1 MFRGTRE
8 PGSIDL
14 SRQTRQEVET
24 HIAAGLAHDSHHASG
39 LGRDGL
45 GMLTVIPLPVV
56 TSGTKDDLDASNC
69 DSGHPKRLS
78 FLDGHSMG
86 QRTQTPAQDLTAN
99 CVPSNQPLHMQR
111 VLPPGSRTYAKV
123 WRETTGTPRLSWTEA
138 YYEATGDS
146 PEKIMERRRQ
156 PGD

>member
-1 MFRGTRE
+1 MFRGTSE

-14 SRQTRQEVET
+14 SRQTRQEAET

-45 GMLTVIPLPVV
+45 GMLTVVLLPVV

-78 FLDGHSMG
+78 FPDGHSMG
-86 QRTQTPAQDLTAN
+86 QQTQTPAEGLRAPLARNATWAILDRVTPLENPRMGGAGGL
-99 CVPSNQPLHMQR
+99 CLLRIEDRGVPNWRGSWK
-111 VLPPGSRTYAKV
+111 LPRQNES
-123 WRETTGTPRLSWTEA
+123 
-138 YYEATGDS
+138 S
-146 PEKIMERRRQ
+146 PVIR
-156 PGD
+156 P